1 MIPAAPSAHPS
12 HAARPSNA
20 GRPSDGVKTILAS
33 KAAAMVTQAVN
44 HPLKTLITRWQA
56 NPEKLRP
63 LHDILFPSVTPGV
76 AQWQQYIRSSYQGI
90 GPGFA
95 YKIGQTG
102 IKLASQQIIT
112 DHVTASDI
120 GKQWRV
126 AYGDHGEAMIRGLAG
141 SAGGL
146 LELMVY
152 PLDTYMV
159 KRQADP
165 ALQGMGTRDAMR
177 QVGIRT
183 LFNGI
188 GETALRNIQGSFWA
202 FYVSQMLRLEM
213 GYRDPRNTPSGLNF
227 ACNLGGTSASILLTA
242 PFDIL
247 KVRKQVHPDLA
258 ALNMWQ
264 LARNIVRQEGVSGL
278 WKGALPKVITAAP
291 RPAMAMTLASM
302 FASWMGVEPKQ
313 PSNTASTLP
322 APSIPSAAGQTKVT
336 PPSPVSPS
344 SPASPLSQQGLFGHH
359 GQQHNEQPL
368 LTPPND
374 ERNPRNETNKRM

>member
-1 MIPAAPSAHPS
+1 MNPVTPTAPSNPS
-12 HAARPSNA
+12 ASSTAL
-20 GRPSDGVKTILAS
+20 SDTMKTFVAS

-44 HPLKTLITRWQA
+44 HPLKTLITRHQA
-56 NPEKLRP
+56 NQGKGPW
-63 LHDILFPSVTPGV
+63 HTVLFPNVTPGL
-76 AQWQQYIRSSYQGI
+76 AQWPGYIRSSYQGI

-112 DHVTASDI
+112 DHITASDV
-120 GKQWRV
+120 GKQWSV
-126 AYGDHGEAMIRGLAG
+126 AHGDHGEAMIRGLAG

-165 ALQGMGTRDAMR
+165 ALQGIGTRDAMR

-202 FYVSQMLRLEM
+202 FYVSQVLRLEM

-247 KVRKQVHPDLA
+247 KVKKQVHPNLA

-264 LARNIVRQEGVSGL
+264 LARNIVLQEGASGL

-291 RPAMAMTLASM
+291 RPAMAMTLASV
-302 FASWMGVEPKQ
+302 FASWMGVAPKQ
-313 PSNTASTLP
+313 PANTASTLP
-322 APSIPSAAGQTKVT
+322 APSILSAANQTKIA
-336 PPSPVSPS
+336 PSSPVSPA
-344 SPASPLSQQGLFGHH
+344 SPASPLSQQGLFRHNRP
-359 GQQHNEQPL
+359 QHNDQSSLPS
-368 LTPPND
+368 PSD
-374 ERNPRNETNKRM
+374 GQNPKYETTKRM